1 MKFRERENEQ
11 TDSDTALSTIHTIH
25 VVSVGW
31 WRWWLGP
38 GRPGSL
44 GWCRLVN
51 LGEDDLPGLGT
62 AAA

>member
-11 TDSDTALSTIHTIH
+11 TDSDTAMSTIHSIH
-25 VVSVGW
+25 VVSVCW